1 MNFYYICTI
10 YICTTSVHF
19 TPALRLY
26 GKNILECYR
35 NLCPVYFIF
44 CPSFCALLFSR
55 AGVWVPPGEVGYDTA
70 MPSSGNPF
78 TTGFH
83 FPTQRSVLLQKRG
96 DDAIFFVAQRKK
108 KAFDSSRGER
118 GPFWRGGRGR
128 IAEIEFIAGTLKGE
142 TWSDEKRR
150 KHSIRLEKKKK
161 VFSSLVSVV

>member
-108 KAFDSSRGER
+108 KSLWFLTGGARAFLTRREGADCGNWIHCWNFER
-118 GPFWRGGRGR
+118 WDVVRWK
-128 IAEIEFIAGTLKGE
+128 E
-142 TWSDEKRR
+142 EKAF
-150 KHSIRLEKKKK
+150 HQAWEEKE
-161 VFSSLVSVV
+161 SV